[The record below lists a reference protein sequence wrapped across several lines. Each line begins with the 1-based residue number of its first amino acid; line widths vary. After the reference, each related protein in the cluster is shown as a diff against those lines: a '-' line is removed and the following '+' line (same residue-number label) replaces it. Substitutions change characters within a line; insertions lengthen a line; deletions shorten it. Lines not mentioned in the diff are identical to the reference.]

1 MLTWTAIGLLGGAVL
16 LAGRWLL
23 HSRDGLG
30 RQIRFPA
37 VSVVTLV
44 LVGAG
49 LLVPVVRHHRLEQ
62 RLAVA
67 ASELVG
73 APVQVHCQTAGQ
85 EFVDAGAELGWVR
98 YGPDGVP
105 EHATL
110 IKRAQC
116 GDLSA
121 YLGSDKTAP
130 TRDQVIAV
138 HILSH
143 EARHMAGETSEGVA
157 ECEAMQRDA
166 QTAELLGADPDQAL
180 RLAQTYWR
188 EVYPHLSED
197 YLSPDCRPGGPLD
210 EGLPDAPWSG

>member
-1 MLTWTAIGLLGGAVL
+1 LTWTAVGLLGGAVL
-16 LAGRWLL
+16 LVGRWLL
-23 HSRDGLG
+23 HPRDGLG
-30 RQIRFPA
+30 RQVRFPV
-37 VSVVTLV
+37 VSVVVLV
-44 LVGAG
+44 LAGAG

-67 ASELVG
+67 ASQLVG
-73 APVQVHCQTAGQ
+73 APVRVHCQTAGQ
-85 EFVDAGAELGWVR
+85 EFVDAGAELGWVG

-130 TRDQVIAV
+130 TRDQVVAV

-143 EARHMAGETSEGVA
+143 ESRHMAGETSEAVA
-157 ECEAMQRDA
+157 ECGAVQRDA
-166 QTAELLGADPDQAL
+166 RTAELLGADREQAL
-180 RLAQTYWR
+180 RLARAYWR

-197 YLSPDCRPGGPLD
+197 YLSRDCRPGGPLD
-210 EGLPDAPWSG
+210 ERLPEAPWSA

>member
-1 MLTWTAIGLLGGAVL
+1 ML
-16 LAGRWLL
+16 
-23 HSRDGLG
+23 
-30 RQIRFPA
+30 
-37 VSVVTLV
+37 VV
-44 LVGAG
+44 VGAG

-121 YLGSDKTAP
+121 YLRSDKTAP
-130 TRDQVIAV
+130 TLDQVIAV

-143 EARHMAGETSEGVA
+143 EARHMAGQTSEGVA
-157 ECEAMQRDA
+157 ECGAVQRDA
-166 QTAELLGADPDQAL
+166 QTAELLG
-180 RLAQTYWR
+180 R
-188 EVYPHLSED
+188 
-197 YLSPDCRPGGPLD
+197 RPGPGAAAGPDLLAG
-210 EGLPDAPWSG
+210 GLPAPVRGLPVAGLPSRRPAGRGPAGRALVGLSRDRPDRGTGAEGPGRSGR